1 MKILRR
7 RVKGRRSVV
16 IVFVVLPRLSLSCLA
31 ASRSWLAGW
40 LRHKAEGARLGAA
53 KHEPGRG
60 RQYV

>member
-31 ASRSWLAGW
+31 ASLPHAAGW
-40 LRHKAEGARLGAA
+40 LAEAQG
-53 KHEPGRG
+53 
-60 RQYV
+60 